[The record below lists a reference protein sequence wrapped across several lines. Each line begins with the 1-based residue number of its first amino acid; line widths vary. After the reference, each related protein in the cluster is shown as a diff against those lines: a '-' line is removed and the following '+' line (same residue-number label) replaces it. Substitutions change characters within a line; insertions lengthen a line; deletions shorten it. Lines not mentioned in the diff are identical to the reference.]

1 MSIAEPQLDSRS
13 AERRGALLTLW
24 LVPLLWA
31 VNYVVARRAPG
42 VIEPYTLAG
51 ARWTLVAV
59 LLVLWCRAELW
70 RERAHLRQAWWQ
82 YFVLGTLGMVI
93 CGAWVYHA
101 AHTSPAMNI
110 ALIYAAAPVLI
121 AVGAWL
127 WLGESMNRLQ
137 LTGVAITLAGVLH
150 VVAKGDW
157 AHLAQFQFVT
167 GDVWMLAVTTAWAAY
182 SLWLKRWPSPLGATA
197 RLAAISLG
205 SVPLLALGA
214 VWEQTQPQAL
224 PWSWYAVFLVL
235 LAAFVPGLAAYA
247 LYGWTQKVLGATRVA
262 MSLYVGPLYA
272 ALTAWGVLGEPL
284 GWHHLVGALLIL
296 PGVFLV
302 SRA

>member
-1 MSIAEPQLDSRS
+1 MNKT
-13 AERRGALLTLW
+13 ERLALTWLW

-51 ARWTLVAV
+51 TRWALVAL

-70 RERAHLRQAWWQ
+70 RERVHLLATWWQ
-82 YFVLGTLGMVI
+82 YVVLGTLGMVI

-127 WLGESMNRLQ
+127 WLGESMNRTQML
-137 LTGVAITLAGVLH
+137 GVGVTLAGVLH

-157 AHLAQFQFVT
+157 GHLAQFQFVT

-197 RLAAISLG
+197 RLAAISTG
-205 SVPLLALGA
+205 AMPLLLLGML
-214 VWEQTQPQAL
+214 WEQTRPAAL
-224 PWSWYAVFLVL
+224 PWSWYGVFLVL

-247 LYGWTQKVLGATRVA
+247 IYGWTQKVLGATRVA
-262 MSLYVGPLYA
+262 MSLYLGPLYA
-272 ALTAWGVLGEPL
+272 ALTAWGILGEPL

-302 SRA
+302 SRG